1 MSSYQDNGCISFT
14 LPSFFFFLIKERLK
28 ECSLSDNLR
37 MQYSNLVILL
47 QFVGYRYFVYFL
59 KLEVQFICFEQRIV
73 TTHVELFRIEKPK
86 NFRLL

>member
-14 LPSFFFFLIKERLK
+14 LPSFFFFTKERLK
-28 ECSLSDNLR
+28 EYGLSDNLR
-37 MQYSNLVILL
+37 TQYSNLVIVL

-59 KLEVQFICFEQRIV
+59 KLGAKFICFEQRIV